1 MAEDKKPKIDLKAR
15 LGKVHGSGMPAATS
29 SVPSSGRVPSAMP
42 PHVGSSVPPPAAV
55 LGMGMRAGSVPPPAV
70 GVPIPPFGG
79 QPATDAFGAP
89 VDTRSSRTAGGG
101 ATIKVEMD
109 AETARA
115 AGKAGKKGAM
125 LAIIGLAL
133 GLGLGYAFGGRSASD
148 EGAKRALKDAE
159 ELVGDIDKAQAKV
172 KDLTEKIGGAIKS
185 LKDKKFPDAFAAE
198 LGGLSIPF
206 GSDKIA
212 GRNIGRFNAKALQGL
227 LDYTVDIEALNDR
240 KDALK
245 NLFISAKK
253 PITDALAE
261 AGNPKVAWS
270 VFIQKSQAHGPVAV
284 LARNNPAEAF
294 AYKDTWPAKYKI
306 SNGNELV
313 EVERYSTGDV
323 FTSEKKVVTIPIE
336 PDSVANSFPND
347 ILTRVTSELAKTEGV
362 LAGKA
367 TGNDEDESVGILKKG
382 DALLVEL
389 RKIGKK

>member
-1 MAEDKKPKIDLKAR
+1 
-15 LGKVHGSGMPAATS
+15 MPAPNS
-29 SVPSSGRVPSAMP
+29 SVPSAGRVSGIP

-55 LGMGMRAGSVPPPAV
+55 LGMSMRAGSVPPPAV

-79 QPATDAFGAP
+79 QQAQTDAFGAP
-89 VDTRSSRTAGGG
+89 VDTRSQRGTAGG

-115 AGKAGKKGAM
+115 AAKAGKKGAM

-133 GLGLGYAFGGRSASD
+133 GLGLGYAFGQRSATG
-148 EGAKRALKDAE
+148 EGATRALKDAE
-159 ELVGDIDKAQAKV
+159 DLIGDIDKSQAKV
-172 KDLTEKIGGAIKS
+172 KELTDKIGGAIKS
-185 LKDKKFPDAFAAE
+185 LKEKKFPDAFAAD
-198 LGGLSIPF
+198 LGGLSVPF

-227 LDYTVDIEALNDR
+227 LDYTVDIETLNDR

-245 NLFISAKK
+245 NLFVGAKK
-253 PITDALAE
+253 PIIDALAE

-270 VFIQKSQAHGPVAV
+270 VFIQKFQGHGPIAV

-294 AYKDTWPAKYKI
+294 PYKDSWPAKYKI
-306 SNGNELV
+306 SNGNEMV
-313 EVERYSTGDV
+313 EVERYTGGDV
-323 FTSEKKVVTIPIE
+323 FTSDNEHVKTIPID
-336 PDSVANSFPND
+336 PDSVATSFPND
-347 ILTRVTSELAKTEGV
+347 VLTRVTSELMKTEKVLTGV
-362 LAGKA
+362 TDDPTEEA
-367 TGNDEDESVGILKKG
+367 VGILKKG